1 MRPIIIEMTER
12 AMMIKM
18 VMLVMLTNTKMVMI
32 VMTRSAKIQSA
43 LSVILRLGPICAL
56 VGFFE
61 VDLVN
66 RF

>member
-1 MRPIIIEMTER
+1 
-12 AMMIKM
+12 MMIKM
-18 VMLVMLTNTKMVMI
+18 VMLVMLTKTKMVMI

-43 LSVILRLGPICAL
+43 LSVILRLRPICAL